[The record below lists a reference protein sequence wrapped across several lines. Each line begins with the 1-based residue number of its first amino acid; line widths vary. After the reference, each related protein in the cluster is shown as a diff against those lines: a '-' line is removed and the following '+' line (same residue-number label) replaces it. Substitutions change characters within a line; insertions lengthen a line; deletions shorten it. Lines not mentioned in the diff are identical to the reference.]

1 MLYGLS
7 SPIMEVQPIIKKEQR
22 PPKYN
27 EDDVAV
33 VVNAEGFIC
42 IYDKK
47 TSKLIDKYHQS
58 RKPQPVTQWYSP
70 DRAMSILAQIQ
81 EGATISQ
88 ALTAS
93 KVPTAV
99 FNSWRRHNPQFE
111 AQVKQARQLRKEV
124 REEEFEE
131 KRIQSLL
138 SVNPET
144 LTPEELENRDAML
157 RTVQKE
163 KAILGI
169 DRQTSKQSESLPA
182 TPTVSFNLS
191 LGKEEAKVISAKY
204 TPKPT

>member
-1 MLYGLS
+1 
-7 SPIMEVQPIIKKEQR
+7 MEVQPIIKKEQL
-22 PPKYN
+22 PKYN

-58 RKPQPVTQWYSP
+58 RKPQPITQWYSP

-81 EGATISQ
+81 EGAVITQ
-88 ALTAS
+88 ALAKA
-93 KVPTAV
+93 KVPLAV
-99 FNSWRRHNPQFE
+99 FNSWRRHNPQFD
-111 AQVKQARQLRKEV
+111 AQVKQARQLRKEI

-144 LTPEELENRDAML
+144 LTKEELEDRDTLL

-169 DRQTSKQSESLPA
+169 DRQSQRAVPA
-182 TPTVSFNLS
+182 HTPANVQFDLKISS
-191 LGKEEAKVISAKY
+191 DEVDKVSAKY
-204 TPKPT
+204 TPNQQN